1 MKNDKRLVWAVIY
14 VIIGAV
20 LMGFAIL
27 GKVDEFWSG
36 MGSTLMIIGVL
47 RLVRAYRF
55 SKNEAYREKIEIE
68 ASDER
73 NHYIRNKAWAWAGYL
88 FVMIMAVAVIV
99 FKVMGQET
107 LSMAASMA
115 VCLMITLFWVSF
127 YILKRKY

>member
-1 MKNDKRLVWAVIY
+1 MKKDNRVLWAVIY
-14 VIIGAV
+14 VVIGAA
-20 LMGFAIL
+20 LMGFAIA
-27 GKVDEFWSG
+27 GKLDEFWSG
-36 MGSTLMIIGVL
+36 MGSTIMVIGAL

-107 LSMAASMA
+107 LMMAASMS